1 MNHLTVRFME
11 DSGRKKT
18 SRDQIC
24 PIYFTHFEAQQLE
37 KELV

>member
-1 MNHLTVRFME
+1 MDYLTVKVME

-18 SRDQIC
+18 TRDQIC
-24 PIYFTHFEAQQLE
+24 PIYFNHFEAQQLE